1 VNGPYVVQA
10 EWGVDYLP
18 LILLFGGSAVAFTVV
33 GVTAVVVY
41 RRSKLNGRPAALRP
55 QKAVQVLPSSIIT
68 CDSCG
73 NSVPKGAEFCEKCG
87 APMAAFVQASTE
99 NKVYDY
105 IVKREGVISLSE
117 ASTALGI
124 SVEQLKQITERL
136 KREGR
141 LS

>member
-1 VNGPYVVQA
+1 VQA
-10 EWGVDYLP
+10 EWGVDYVP

-41 RRSKLNGRPAALRP
+41 RRSKLTGRPATLRP
-55 QKAVQVLPSSIIT
+55 QKTGQSLSGSMII

-73 NSVPKGAEFCEKCG
+73 NNVLKGAEFCEKCG
-87 APMAAFVQASTE
+87 APMAAFMQPSTE

-105 IVKREGVISLSE
+105 IVKHEGVISLSE
-117 ASTALGI
+117 ASTDLGI
-124 SVEQLKQITERL
+124 SIEQLKQITEGL